1 MIRVDHISP
10 IELHRKTINRIQHYM
25 HKKKAISLYDSAP
38 NHKSMNPGEC
48 RYFWTGV
55 EKRDR
60 KSGSNYLKN
69 LARFIG
75 KLPFICE

>member
-1 MIRVDHISP
+1 
-10 IELHRKTINRIQHYM
+10 M

-55 EKRDR
+55 EKKETENR
-60 KSGSNYLKN
+60 GP
-69 LARFIG
+69 IT
-75 KLPFICE
+75 

>member
-1 MIRVDHISP
+1 
-10 IELHRKTINRIQHYM
+10 M

-55 EKRDR
+55 EKKRQ
-60 KSGSNYLKN
+60 KIGVQLLKRPR
-69 LARFIG
+69 AFYRETSIHM
-75 KLPFICE
+75 

>member
-25 HKKKAISLYDSAP
+25 HKKKAISLYDSAL

-55 EKRDR
+55 EKKR
-60 KSGSNYLKN
+60 SNYLKN

-75 KLPFICE
+75 KLAFICE